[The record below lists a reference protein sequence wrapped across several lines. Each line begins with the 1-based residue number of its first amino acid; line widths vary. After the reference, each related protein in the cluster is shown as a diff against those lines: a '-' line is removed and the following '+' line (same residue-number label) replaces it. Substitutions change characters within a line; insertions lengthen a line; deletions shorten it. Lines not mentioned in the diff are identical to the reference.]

1 MKRLAPA
8 PSWQAGRFVLS
19 LQRPLVMAVVN
30 LTPDSFAVHA
40 DPGQALHMAQA
51 QLEAGA
57 DVLDLGAESTR
68 PGAQPVPAQVE
79 WQRLQPVLREA
90 VRWQVPV
97 SVDTYKPEIMQ
108 RALDAGADIINDVW
122 ALRWRA
128 PGQDNG
134 LTVVAEHGSCGVCL
148 MHMHGDPQ
156 TMQVSPMPDP
166 VLPAVQ
172 AFLRTRAHALQAA
185 GVAPER
191 VVLDP
196 GIGFGKTP
204 AQNLTLLAQQAAL
217 EALGFPV
224 LAGWSRKSTL
234 GHITGQPVQARQ
246 AASVAAALLAVQRGA
261 AVVRVHDV
269 QATVDAL
276 RVWQAVQ
283 AAASNA

>member
-1 MKRLAPA
+1 
-8 PSWQAGRFVLS
+8 
-19 LQRPLVMAVVN
+19 MAVVN

-40 DPGQALHMAQA
+40 PAGQALAHAQA
-51 QLEAGA
+51 QLKAGA

-68 PGAQPVPAQVE
+68 PGAQPVPWEQE
-79 WQRLQPVLREA
+79 WQRLQPVLNEA

-97 SVDTYKPEIMQ
+97 SVDTYKPLIMQ

-122 ALRWRA
+122 ALRWCP
-128 PGQDNG
+128 PGGANG
-134 LTVVAEHGSCGVCL
+134 VAVVAEHGRCGVCL

-156 TMQVSPMPDP
+156 TMQVSPMTDP
-166 VLPAVQ
+166 VLPQVQ
-172 AFLRTRAHALQAA
+172 GFLRQRAAVLHQA
-185 GVAPER
+185 GVQHQR

-204 AQNLTLLAQQAAL
+204 AQNLTLLAQQNAL
-217 EALGFPV
+217 QALGYPV

-234 GHITGQPVQARQ
+234 GHVTGQPVEARQ
-246 AASVAAALLAVQRGA
+246 VASVAAALLAVQRGA

-276 RVWQAVQ
+276 KVWQAVQ
-283 AAASNA
+283 DHVSG